1 MFSPPPGLI
10 YCLLVSQ
17 SRNEGIRRPTSAFAC
32 FSIITEWRY
41 EWIVLRGGRTWCFGR
56 RQLPTVA
63 ESEPYSE
70 PHTSLHSASPT
81 TLHGLHYSRALPT
94 PTRYR
99 QLPTSTSVGLLL
111 LYLTF
116 STYDLN
122 TCIPTLHAFPIS
134 TNVPHYTAY
143 AHQLLRTQA
152 AGHLYQCSR
161 PSTQ

>member
-1 MFSPPPGLI
+1 MSGLSYEEGAPDVSAEGSSPLWQR
-10 YCLLVSQ
+10 VS
-17 SRNEGIRRPTSAFAC
+17 
-32 FSIITEWRY
+32 
-41 EWIVLRGGRTWCFGR
+41 
-56 RQLPTVA
+56 PTV
-63 ESEPYSE
+63 
-70 PHTSLHSASPT
+70 SPT
-81 TLHGLHYSRALPT
+81 PAYTLPAPLHFSRALPT